1 MRRLIDR
8 LVALAREEP
17 AIFRMVVLPYV
28 GVLVGLAAR
37 YGLGVDPEA
46 VIGGLVLLLTVSGPK
61 LRSLVTPEHRA
72 LDRSYAAWNEGWSD
86 GYAAGGAEPWNFPPS
101 AGVAWIDPNPPASCP

>member
-8 LVALAREEP
+8 LVVLARNEP

-37 YGLGVDPEA
+37 YGLGLDPEA
-46 VIGGLVLLLTVSGPK
+46 VIGGLLLLLTVSGPK

-72 LDRSYAAWNEGWSD
+72 QDRSISAWHGGWSD
-86 GYAAGGAEPWNFPPS
+86 GYEAGN
-101 AGVAWIDPNPPASCP
+101 VASWDRLGHIDPNPPASCP